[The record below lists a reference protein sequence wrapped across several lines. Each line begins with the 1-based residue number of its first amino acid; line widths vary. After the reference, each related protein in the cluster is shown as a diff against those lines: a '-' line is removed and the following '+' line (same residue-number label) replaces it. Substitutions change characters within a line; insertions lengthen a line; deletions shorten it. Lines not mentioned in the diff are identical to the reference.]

1 MLVGLL
7 PESQTRTS
15 ARQPGGQVV
24 EGSSS
29 EQAVSSLWPRVGVLE
44 LSGRPSERRSSAIG
58 RSKRRLEK
66 KEPTTSVT
74 APDQIALL
82 IMSIWPTGGAFGA
95 NPRLTAGLKW
105 ML

>member
-1 MLVGLL
+1 MWASCLNLRPGLL
-7 PESQTRTS
+7 PQ
-15 ARQPGGQVV
+15 QPEGQMA

-44 LSGRPSERRSSAIG
+44 LSGRPSRRRPSALG
-58 RSKRRLEK
+58 RSKLHPEK
-66 KEPTTSVT
+66 KEPTSVN
-74 APDQIALL
+74 APDRIALL

-95 NPRLTAGLKW
+95 NPWLTAGLKW